1 MRRRDGSGSV
11 GSRQTVR
18 SAGQGCLG
26 AIELGAIA
34 QLSKMHHRY
43 FVLLGLSATAASSA
57 YAIDDGRGK
66 DWRQLVETRPI
77 SGKPTWEQIA
87 AVCPQDGVTACT
99 GALGATPMKDWVWAT
114 APQVAELFR
123 IYVPAFPSEPI
134 AGVAGWEY
142 AAAAAQF
149 QATFMPTQSLKGC
162 PTYQPCFDWRIATGM
177 TATIEP
183 FTSPAVP
190 VGAEVSLDA
199 EWGTGSFN
207 LYKPMHP
214 DISRG
219 IWMWRPT
226 GLGTTAVHAYDDVA
240 SPAPAG
246 GGIVVANV
254 LANDWVGGVRA
265 TIASVNLS
273 MLNSSVAG
281 LSLNGADGSVQVA
294 GGTAAGTYSLEYRI
308 CNKASPANC
317 DEATVSVVVP
327 SFPVAAVNDQASA
340 SMGAGGI
347 AIANVLANDTVGGK
361 GATPATVRLS
371 QVSTTHAGVTLN
383 LANGT
388 VNVAPGTPNGTH
400 TLTYKICEIA
410 NPSNCAQATATV
422 APYTIY
428 ATNDAAR
435 ASSKTASVVI
445 ANVLNNDRF
454 NGALATTANVRIS
467 LPSPPPEGIT
477 LNTSNGAVSVA
488 RKTSSGTYRFD
499 YQICEVLSP
508 ANCGQATVTL
518 DLSGRNR

>member
-1 MRRRDGSGSV
+1 MN
-11 GSRQTVR
+11 R
-18 SAGQGCLG
+18 S
-26 AIELGAIA
+26 IV
-34 QLSKMHHRY
+34 Y
-43 FVLLGLSATAASSA
+43 FVLLGLFAAAASSA

-77 SGKPTWEQIA
+77 SSKPTWEQIA
-87 AVCPQDGVTACT
+87 GVCPQDGVTACT
-99 GALGATPMKDWVWAT
+99 GALGTVQMKDWVWAT

-123 IYVPAFPSEPI
+123 IYAPAFPSDPI
-134 AGVAGWEY
+134 ASVAGWDY

-149 QATFMPTQSLKGC
+149 QTIFMPTQHLKGC
-162 PTYQPCFDWRIATGM
+162 PTYQPCFDWRFVTGM

-190 VGAEVSLDA
+190 FGGEVALDT

-207 LYKPMHP
+207 IYKPMHP
-214 DISRG
+214 DISGG

-240 SPAPAG
+240 SPASAG
-246 GGIVVANV
+246 GGIVMANV

-265 TIASVNLS
+265 TTGNVDLTMQS
-273 MLNSSVAG
+273 SSVAG
-281 LSLNGADGSVQVA
+281 VGLNVSDGSVQVA
-294 GGTAAGTYSLEYRI
+294 GGTAAGTYSLVYRI

-327 SFPVAAVNDQASA
+327 SFPVVSVNDQGSA
-340 SMGAGGI
+340 SMSAGGI

-361 GATPATVRLS
+361 VATPAMVRLS
-371 QVSTTHAGVTLN
+371 QVSTTHAGVAMD
-383 LANGT
+383 LAIGS

-422 APYTIY
+422 APHAIY
-428 ATNDAAR
+428 AANDAAR
-435 ASSKTASVVI
+435 GTSKTASVVI

-454 NGALATTANVRIS
+454 NGALATIANVRIS
-467 LPSPPPEGIT
+467 LPAPLPEGIT
-477 LNTSNGAVSVA
+477 LNTSNGAVSVT
-488 RKTSSGTYRFD
+488 RKASSGTYRFA

-518 DLSGRNR
+518 DLSGRGR